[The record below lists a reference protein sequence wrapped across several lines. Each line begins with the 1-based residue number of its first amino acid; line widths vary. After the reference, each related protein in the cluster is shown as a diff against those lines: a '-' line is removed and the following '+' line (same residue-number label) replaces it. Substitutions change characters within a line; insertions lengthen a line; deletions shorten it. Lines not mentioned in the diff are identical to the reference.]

1 MFKSSLAL
9 ASASAVLAL
18 AFLSPAHA
26 APDEEAAKAL
36 MKANDCTKCHAV
48 DKTKKGPAL
57 KKIAAKY
64 KALYLA
70 AIFFSAGPFLVLSTA
85 WHLVQSLAFIRA
97 LAASSSGAACAGDR
111 KASASTA
118 DALARAR
125 DDLNIVELLK

>member
-1 MFKSSLAL
+1 MFKSSIAL

-57 KKIAAKY
+57 KKVAEKY
-64 KALYLA
+64 KGKADGQSKVITSITTGPTVKLA
-70 AIFFSAGPFLVLSTA
+70 DGTEEKHKVIDTKDQKELKN
-85 WHLVQSLAFIRA
+85 LADWI
-97 LAASSSGAACAGDR
+97 LAQ
-111 KASASTA
+111 
-118 DALARAR
+118 
-125 DDLNIVELLK
+125 

>member
-1 MFKSSLAL
+1 MFKSSIAL

-57 KKIAAKY
+57 KKIAEKY
-64 KALYLA
+64 KGKADGQAKVLTSITTGPTVKLA
-70 AIFFSAGPFLVLSTA
+70 DGTEEKHKVIDSKDQKELKN
-85 WHLVQSLAFIRA
+85 LADWI
-97 LAASSSGAACAGDR
+97 LAQ
-111 KASASTA
+111 
-118 DALARAR
+118 
-125 DDLNIVELLK
+125 